1 MSGICFN
8 NLINN
13 IVNKIVYEPLE
24 KIRQILKLT
33 LQILI
38 CLIIVMIIPLTIII
52 TVVCYFS
59 FLYLKSNFYQYEKL
73 IDILHNVKCNETS
86 DFMNYGYWD
95 KENITLL
102 EANKNLCRIIQQ
114 RGELDEADNILDVGC
129 GYGEQDFLWCESV
142 KGKIHAMDINN
153 VSIEKAENKNKKLK
167 KNIHFFV
174 GNACK
179 LNCKKNFYDRVVS
192 LESAFHYNPRI
203 NFLNESYRVLK
214 KGGKLVIADILY
226 NSQGIDI
233 FNSLNR
239 SAFEKVFNIPS
250 SNKISIDEFKH
261 QLEGIGFSVE
271 IEDIS
276 DKTFKPYYK
285 YFFDNVE
292 YSDSMMIPKW
302 SYDIIKSTV
311 SFYINNICG
320 GTNGFKYVIAV
331 CEKK

>member
-1 MSGICFN
+1 MTGICIN
-8 NLINN
+8 NIINN
-13 IVNKIVYEPLE
+13 IVNKLVFEPLD
-24 KIRQILKLT
+24 KLRQILKLT

-38 CLIIVMIIPLTIII
+38 CLIIVMVIPLTIII
-52 TVVCYFS
+52 IVVCYFS

-73 IDILHNVKCNETS
+73 IDILHNVKCNQTS

-102 EANKNLCRIIQQ
+102 EANKNLCKLIQQ
-114 RGELDEADNILDVGC
+114 RGELDKVDNILDVGC
-129 GYGEQDFLWCESV
+129 GYGEQDFLWSETV
-142 KGKIHAMDINN
+142 KGKIHAVDVNN
-153 VSIEKAENKNKKLK
+153 ISIEKAENKNKILK
-167 KNIHFFV
+167 KNIQFSI

-179 LNCKKNFYDRVVS
+179 LNSENNFYDRVVS
-192 LESAFHYNPRI
+192 LESAFHYNPRT

-214 KGGKLVIADILY
+214 KGGKLVIADIVY
-226 NSQGIDI
+226 NNHGVDI
-233 FNSLNR
+233 FNKLNR
-239 SAFEKVFNIPS
+239 VAFEKVFNIPE
-250 SNKISIDEFKH
+250 SNKISIDEFKQ
-261 QLEGIGFSVE
+261 QLETIGFSVE

-292 YSDSMMIPKW
+292 YSDNMNISKW
-302 SYDIIKSTV
+302 IYDIIKSTV

>member
-1 MSGICFN
+1 MI
-8 NLINN
+8 INIEKLFD
-13 IVNKIVYEPLE
+13 IVLNKLVYEPLE
-24 KIRQILKLT
+24 KISKILKLT

-38 CLIIVMIIPLTIII
+38 CLIIVMVIPLTIII
-52 TVVCYFS
+52 VIVCYFS

-73 IDILHNVKCNETS
+73 IDILHNIKCNETS

-102 EANKNLCRIIQQ
+102 EANKNLCKLIQE
-114 RGELDEADNILDVGC
+114 RGELDEVNNILDVGC
-129 GYGEQDFLWCESV
+129 GYGEQDFLWSETV

-153 VSIEKAENKNKKLK
+153 VSIDKAEKKNKQLK
-167 KNIHFFV
+167 KNIKFSV

-179 LNCKKNFYDRVVS
+179 LNSENEFYDRVIS
-192 LESAFHYNPRI
+192 LESAFHYNPRV

-226 NSQGIDI
+226 NDQGIDI

-239 SAFEKVFNIPS
+239 SAFEKVFNIPV
-250 SNKISIDEFKH
+250 SNKISIDEFKQ
-261 QLEGIGFSVE
+261 QLEGIGYSVQ

-276 DKTFKPYYK
+276 NKTFRPYYK

-292 YSDSMMIPKW
+292 YSESMMIPKCM
-302 SYDIIKSTV
+302 YNIITSTV

>member
-1 MSGICFN
+1 MI
-8 NLINN
+8 IN
-13 IVNKIVYEPLE
+13 VEKLFDVVLNKLVYEPLE
-24 KIRQILKLT
+24 KISKILKMT

-38 CLIIVMIIPLTIII
+38 CLIIVMVIPLTIII
-52 TVVCYFS
+52 VIVCYFS

-73 IDILHNVKCNETS
+73 IDILHNIKCNETS

-102 EANKNLCRIIQQ
+102 EANKNLCKLIQE
-114 RGELDEADNILDVGC
+114 RGELDKVNNILDVGC
-129 GYGEQDFLWCESV
+129 GYGEQDFLWSETV

-153 VSIEKAENKNKKLK
+153 VSIDKAEKKNKKLK
-167 KNIHFFV
+167 KNIKFSV

-179 LNCKKNFYDRVVS
+179 LNSENDFYDRVIS
-192 LESAFHYNPRI
+192 LESAFHYNPRV

-226 NSQGIDI
+226 NDQGIDI

-239 SAFEKVFNIPS
+239 SAFEKVFNIPV
-250 SNKISIDEFKH
+250 SNKISIDEFKQ
-261 QLEGIGFSVE
+261 QLESIGYSVQ

-276 DKTFKPYYK
+276 GKTFRPYYK

-292 YSDSMMIPKW
+292 YSESMMIPKW
-302 SYDIIKSTV
+302 TYNIIISAV